1 MFLLCSSM
9 PNEPPADRVSRLKD
23 WASVPSGYVVVAR
36 CRDCGHRAA
45 LPVAILLRRF
55 GESTPIDRV
64 VGGITCSSCQSH
76 AIEIRAAR
84 LCDPGCARQR
94 G

>member
-1 MFLLCSSM
+1 MFLLCSGM
-9 PNEPPADRVSRLKD
+9 PGTVLPDRVQRLKD
-23 WASVPSGYVVVAR
+23 WISMPSNHLMVAH

-45 LPVAILLRRF
+45 LPVALLLRRF
-55 GESTPIDRV
+55 GTGAPVDRV
-64 VGGITCSSCQSH
+64 METLACSACQGRT
-76 AIEIRAAR
+76 IEVRSTR